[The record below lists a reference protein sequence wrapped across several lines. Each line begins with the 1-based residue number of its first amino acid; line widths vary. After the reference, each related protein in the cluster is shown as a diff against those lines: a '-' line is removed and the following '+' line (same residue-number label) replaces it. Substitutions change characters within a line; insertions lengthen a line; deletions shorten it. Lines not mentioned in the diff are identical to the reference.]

1 MAASTSPANAVAFAT
16 LVVLVATN
24 LVAIRFTDRELA
36 PFWNAGARFALA
48 AGIFAAIIAVRR
60 PAPPH
65 GRAIV
70 GSVVYGLLAFAA
82 FFALVYVGLV
92 HATAAL
98 GQTVLALGPLIT
110 LLLAASVGL
119 ERVRGRSIAGAL
131 LALIGIAV
139 VFGAQQHLEV
149 PVTSVLALVGAA
161 TSFAA
166 AGILSKR
173 LPPIDPLWQNAVG
186 TAVGSA
192 VLLLVSLSAG
202 EAWVLPRDPATWLW
216 FAYLVIPGTVL
227 VFLLLL
233 HLLHRLPATVVSYQF
248 VLAPIVSIT
257 LGAIVLGEPAGPGTL
272 LGVGI
277 VVAGV
282 YLGALVSDRDDGRQP
297 QSRAGPPSEGR
308 DDQEGHI

>member
-1 MAASTSPANAVAFAT
+1 MPRLAANVPLSTIAAFAT

-48 AGIFAAIIAVRR
+48 AVVFALIVAVRR
-60 PAPPH
+60 LGKPPV
-65 GRAIV
+65 RAIA
-70 GSVVYGLLAFAA
+70 GSVVYGLLAFAG
-82 FFALVYVGLV
+82 FFALVYLGLV

-119 ERVRGRSIAGAL
+119 EPLRLRAIAGAL
-131 LALIGIAV
+131 VALLGIAV
-139 VFGAQQHLEV
+139 VFGAQEHLDV
-149 PVTSVLALVGAA
+149 PVTSILALVGAA

-166 AGILSKR
+166 AGIVAKR
-173 LPPIDPLWQNAVG
+173 LPVIDPVWQNAVG

-192 VLLLVSLSAG
+192 VLLVLSLLVG
-202 EAWVLPRDPATWLW
+202 EVWTAPQTAATWLW

-233 HLLHRLPATVVSYQF
+233 YLLRRLPATVVSYQF
-248 VLAPIVSIT
+248 VLAPVVSII
-257 LGAIVLGEPAGPGTL
+257 LGAIVLDESVGPATVV
-272 LGVGI
+272 GVA
-277 VVAGV
+277 VVAVGV
-282 YLGALVSDRDDGRQP
+282 YLGAM
-297 QSRAGPPSEGR
+297 AGSPARPA
-308 DDQEGHI
+308 D